1 MTPRS
6 ALLRNATVL
15 HFTPS
20 ITPNRSIARIDSRR
34 LELEDGTDD
43 RRAGGAADLE
53 DVRALEVGGGAVLE
67 EELEDE
73 REGVAGGDV
82 DGERGGAPVDAGDD
96 GAGAHVVPIPVI
108 GPAPRVHWS
117 TLP

>member
-1 MTPRS
+1 MLAHHQRS
-6 ALLRNATVL
+6 CSYWRLGGCVVK
-15 HFTPS
+15 PS
-20 ITPNRSIARIDSRR
+20 GDRR
-34 LELEDGTDD
+34 LPHH
-43 RRAGGAADLE
+43 
-53 DVRALEVGGGAVLE
+53 E

-96 GAGAHVVPIPVI
+96 GAGAHGDPWPIVVPIPVI